1 VAGVRFA
8 PATSRKERPERQPHP
23 RGDLGFYHLP
33 LYFTGQ
39 AIRPLSLFPPFLIG
53 IIAGS
58 VILTWVYNST
68 GGSLLMVVL
77 LHATI
82 NLPLTL
88 LITPLGSQMTLP
100 LLLYFGLE
108 VVAAIVVVIW
118 AGPKHLSRKRRK
130 QEEPPRTPPT
140 PVEKSQTQYTYET
153 KEV

>member
-53 IIAGS
+53 IIALS

-68 GGSLLMVVL
+68 GG
-77 LHATI
+77 A
-82 NLPLTL
+82 
-88 LITPLGSQMTLP
+88 
-100 LLLYFGLE
+100 F
-108 VVAAIVVVIW
+108 
-118 AGPKHLSRKRRK
+118 
-130 QEEPPRTPPT
+130 
-140 PVEKSQTQYTYET
+140 
-153 KEV
+153 

>member
-1 VAGVRFA
+1 
-8 PATSRKERPERQPHP
+8 
-23 RGDLGFYHLP
+23 
-33 LYFTGQ
+33 
-39 AIRPLSLFPPFLIG
+39 
-53 IIAGS
+53 
-58 VILTWVYNST
+58 
-68 GGSLLMVVL
+68 MVVL

-100 LLLYFGLE
+100 LLLYVGLE
-108 VVAAIVVVIW
+108 VVAAIVVVIV